1 MSLRR
6 CAGSGRRPAERGAR
20 ALGRAARGGWPLR
33 ALLAA
38 LVACQ
43 APAAREEPREHA
55 TAGQTAPVHAATA
68 TPAPAPAR
76 ERRLFEIERPC
87 MGTRCTIAAFH
98 DDEAAVEQAVTRA
111 LAEIARLDAMLTTWT
126 ETSEVSRINAGAGS
140 GEVVAVSPETYE
152 VLDRSLWVARES
164 GGAFDITVGAF
175 KGLWKFDQ
183 DNDGSLPR
191 RSDVLA
197 RLPLIDYRGLLLD
210 PKLHTARLAKKGQ
223 SITLGGIAKGL
234 IVDRAVAKLRDSGL
248 TDFLV
253 QAGGDLYAA
262 GRRGDRPWRV
272 GIQDPR
278 ASSGQARSADTSFA
292 LVSLENSAFNTSG
305 DYERFV
311 IQGGKRYHH
320 IIDPR
325 TGYPVT
331 HTRSV
336 TVLAPTSFLADTL
349 DTAVFLLG
357 AEKGLALV
365 ARVPGVEAVIVDA
378 KNRVH
383 VSPGLSGRLQLTRAP
398 TDAL

>member
-1 MSLRR
+1 V
-6 CAGSGRRPAERGAR
+6 
-20 ALGRAARGGWPLR
+20 
-33 ALLAA
+33 AA
-38 LVACQ
+38 LAACQ
-43 APAAREEPREHA
+43 APAAREEPRERA
-55 TAGQTAPVHAATA
+55 VAGRDEAVQAAGAPAAPPGPPA
-68 TPAPAPAR
+68 TPAAPAAVPR
-76 ERRLFEIERPC
+76 ERRLFELERPC

-98 DDEAAVEQAVTRA
+98 DDAAAVDQAVTRA
-111 LAEIARLDAMLTTWT
+111 LAEIARLDAMMTTWT

-140 GEVVAVSPETYE
+140 GDVVAVSPETYE
-152 VLDRSLWVARES
+152 VLDRSLWVARAS

-197 RLPLIDYRGLLLD
+197 RLPLVDYRGLLLD
-210 PKLHTARLAKKGQ
+210 AKIHTARLAKRGQ

-278 ASSGQARSADTSFA
+278 AGAGKARSADTSFA
-292 LVSLENSAFNTSG
+292 LISLENSAFNTSG

-349 DTAVFLLG
+349 DTAVFVLG

-365 ARVPGVEAVIVDA
+365 ASVPGAEAVIVDA

-383 VSPGLSGRLQLTRAP
+383 TSPGLKERLQLTRAP